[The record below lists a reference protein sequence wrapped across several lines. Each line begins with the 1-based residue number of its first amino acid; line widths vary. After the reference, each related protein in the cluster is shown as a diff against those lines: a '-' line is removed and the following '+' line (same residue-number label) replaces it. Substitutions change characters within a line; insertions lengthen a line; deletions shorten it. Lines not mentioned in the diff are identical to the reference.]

1 MAQLEHIAGKN
12 TITDKTTEIKFEIIL
27 VFSIQITKLGNHKGF
42 SVIDVP
48 PKLYILSLLNLMPL
62 PEMLQLLTLKSV
74 SW

>member
-1 MAQLEHIAGKN
+1 MAQLEYIAGKN

-48 PKLYILSLLNLMPL
+48 PKPYILSLLNLMPL